1 MFPDVGRLGGLKSD
15 SFLMQPMASEG
26 KTDLGSTCTSFY
38 MGQRG
43 MLSGDPVRSPNVN
56 HLKQLLQER
65 FCQGVRQ
72 PQQEEAGY
80 PSMWNWSVS
89 PK

>member
-15 SFLMQPMASEG
+15 SFPMQPMAIEG
-26 KTDLGSTCTSFY
+26 KTDLGSSCTSFC

-56 HLKQLLQER
+56 HLKQLFQER
-65 FCQGVRQ
+65 FCQGVSH
-72 PQQEEAGY
+72 PQQEEVDY
-80 PSMWNWSVS
+80 SRMWNWSVS